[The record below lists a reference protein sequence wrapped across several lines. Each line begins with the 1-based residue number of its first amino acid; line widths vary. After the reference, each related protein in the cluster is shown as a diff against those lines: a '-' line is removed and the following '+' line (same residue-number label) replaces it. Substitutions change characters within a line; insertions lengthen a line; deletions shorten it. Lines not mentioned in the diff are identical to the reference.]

1 MSIIIPDS
9 VDHALEKALTP
20 LATNVGNT
28 VADLWFL
35 MLGSISQNADIRRI
49 KYQNEKNKLL
59 EESSC
64 RVSEIP
70 EEDLKEPNVQVAL
83 QALTQAQYCVE
94 EETLR
99 KMFAELIASTMMK
112 SRENVVHP
120 SFPTLLSQM
129 SSEDANALLRF
140 KDTPVLPIIS
150 IISPKSDG
158 SYYKLITDVWERC
171 EDLNTYAHSQMC
183 LISLARLGLIEI
195 SYNEWS
201 GDPAMHEALLTEQL
215 KERAILVLDPMDR
228 PGAKL
233 TIQRGHIEL
242 TRLGHN
248 FISCVAP
255 Q

>member
-1 MSIIIPDS
+1 MGIIPDS
-9 VDHALEKALTP
+9 IDHALKKALSP
-20 LATNVGNT
+20 LAANVGNT
-28 VADLWFL
+28 LADLWFL
-35 MLGSISQNADIRRI
+35 MLGGVSQKADIRRI
-49 KYQNEKNKLL
+49 EYERQKNKLL
-59 EESSC
+59 EESSH
-64 RVSEIP
+64 RISQIS
-70 EEDLKEPNVQVAL
+70 EEDAKEPNAQIAL

-140 KDTPVLPIIS
+140 KDTPILPIIS
-150 IISPKSDG
+150 IISTKSDG

-171 EDLNTYAHSQMC
+171 EDLNTYAQSQMC
-183 LISLARLGLIEI
+183 LISLARLGLIEF

-201 GDPAMHEALLTEQL
+201 GDPAAHEALFTEQL
-215 KERAILVLDPMDR
+215 KERAMLVLDPMDR